1 MLLCLAADGVN
12 AYSLPA
18 LALRAQAARTRG
30 ATAFSFDAASGLLV
44 AAARR
49 RLVLARHDGREFV
62 DLREIALP
70 EAALSVLALGEAVF
84 AALPREVVCAEAAA
98 GALAPVLAAPGGA
111 AALARAGGEALVTR
125 GAETFF
131 FGEGGRRAGR
141 DRRLAWGAP
150 PLALAVAPPYAF
162 ARLPAGVEA
171 RLLAP
176 FSDAG
181 LRQVLPLPG
190 VAALAA
196 GATADGSLFAIDAA
210 GGLVR
215 LAPAA
220 QRAQA
225 RQMLELGEFE
235 EALAL
240 CRAMPAASPARRE
253 LEDAAHAAHARHLL
267 RARRFEDALAAFG
280 QCRAAGASDLLRSF
294 PFLVPGPLRGHL
306 GAGGGTDGAADA
318 DADAVVL
325 DLEEPEER
333 ARAAA
338 AIAPYLLSFRSRL
351 AAEGAL
357 AARAP
362 AAELVDTALL
372 CALLA
377 QPDAGALL
385 QLLERPNA
393 VHLAAGEA
401 ALSAAGRYAELVA
414 LYKAHGRHA
423 EALDLLQALSLS
435 PGSLSAPPAGA
446 AAELR
451 GGPGVWAAVRYLVTA
466 EEAVDFR
473 LAAAHA
479 RWILRGD
486 AEAGLEMFAALRPP
500 PAAAAV
506 LPLLTAHAPELAGR
520 YLEAA
525 LAAGTAER
533 DVHER
538 ELAALYLQRLA
549 AAADA
554 GPRGAAEALP
564 EHGKLVALVLASEH
578 LDAAALLRLLPPGR
592 LLEARAALLERLG
605 RDLEALR
612 LLVHRL
618 ARPDLAEAYADRAAA
633 RRGAEAAALAG
644 GEGAAAAPGAAEPYL
659 LLVRVLLEEEAGGGE
674 YRAAERPPDDPRWET
689 VAGLLA
695 RKREAVPPAQAL
707 AMLPA
712 GVPVAGCL
720 QLLLGAVWGSAE
732 RRRHWEVVR
741 GLRAAEHARALA
753 ALAAAELRAVV
764 LTHERACCRCF
775 KRLGAAAAVAV
786 LPGPCDRVAHFAC
799 LEKK

>member
-70 EAALSVLALGEAVF
+70 EAALSVLALGETAF

-125 GAETFF
+125 GAETLF

-141 DRRLAWGAP
+141 GRRVAWGAP
-150 PLALAVAPPYAF
+150 PLALAAAPPYAF

-181 LRQVLPLPG
+181 LRQALPLPG

-280 QCRAAGASDLLRSF
+280 QCRAARAVDLLRSF

-306 GAGGGTDGAADA
+306 AAAGGTHSGADAGAG
-318 DADAVVL
+318 ADAVVL
-325 DLEEPEER
+325 DLEDPEER

-338 AIAPYLLSFRSRL
+338 ALAPYLLSFRSRL

-372 CALLA
+372 HALLA

-385 QLLERPNA
+385 QLLKRPNA

-592 LLEARAALLERLG
+592 LFEARAALLERLG

-659 LLVRVLLEEEAGGGE
+659 LLVRVLLEEEAGE
-674 YRAAERPPDDPRWET
+674 YRAAERPPDDPRWEA

-732 RRRHWEVVR
+732 RRRAAQVEAALR
-741 GLRAAEHARALA
+741 RAALARALA
-753 ALAAAELRAVV
+753 ALAAAERRAVV

-786 LPGPCDRVAHFAC
+786 LPGPGDRVAHFAC
-799 LEKK
+799 LQK